1 MPTRRLAPFL
11 AALVLATGVLLPQ
24 SGAAPVLAD
33 DPTLDQAI
41 AQQQRME
48 AELGR
53 RRATLASLK
62 RTAANLTQS
71 LQRIGS
77 DLERV
82 GLEIEVTGAEL
93 ARVTADLEVARA
105 ELARLR
111 DEIVKLEAELVQIA
125 AQIEQTKIDL
135 AVREQLLQDHLRV
148 AYEQSRVSLLEVLL
162 SSDTLSQA
170 AGQLGYLLTLSD
182 EDRRLAGEIRDA
194 RVELRIRGRTLRD
207 GRRVLRELEAAAA
220 EREATLAE
228 QQAVVDALKRQLEA
242 KQAQLDAFRREQE
255 ASLAATVKNKEQMA
269 LLVAQQEQEVAA
281 HAALVERLKEQARQL
296 ELAYRGRFA
305 WPERGN
311 VVITQEFGPTSFSPF
326 HNGLDMAYHT
336 TPRCGG
342 PIYAAGSGVVLA
354 DGHPAAPVDTAIGV
368 IVGHSQRLHT
378 WYWHMSREIVS
389 VGQYVS
395 TGQLIGYE
403 GSTGWSTGCH
413 LHFETR
419 LDGNPVNPRRYLP

>member
-48 AELGR
+48 AELAR
-53 RRATLASLK
+53 SRSTLASLK
-62 RTAANLTQS
+62 RTGAALTQS
-71 LQRIGS
+71 LQQIGS

-82 GLEIEVTGAEL
+82 GLEIEVTAAEL
-93 ARVTADLEVARA
+93 ARVTADLEQARA

-111 DEIVKLEAELVQIA
+111 EEIAWLEAELVRIA
-125 AQIEQTKIDL
+125 AEIEQTKIDL
-135 AVREQLLQDHLRV
+135 AVREQLLQEHLRV

-182 EDRRLAGEIRDA
+182 EDRRLASEIRDT

-220 EREATLAE
+220 EREAALAE

-255 ASLAATVKNKEQMA
+255 ARLAATVKNKEQMA
-269 LLVAQQEQEVAA
+269 QLVAQQEQAVAA
-281 HAALVERLKEQARQL
+281 HAALVERLKERARQL

-305 WPERGN
+305 WPERGS

-326 HNGLDMAYHT
+326 HNGIDMAYYS
-336 TPRCGG
+336 PKCGG
-342 PIYAAGSGVVLA
+342 PIYAAGAGVVLA

-368 IVGHSQRLHT
+368 IVGHSQRLQT
-378 WYWHMSREIVS
+378 WYWHMSREVVS